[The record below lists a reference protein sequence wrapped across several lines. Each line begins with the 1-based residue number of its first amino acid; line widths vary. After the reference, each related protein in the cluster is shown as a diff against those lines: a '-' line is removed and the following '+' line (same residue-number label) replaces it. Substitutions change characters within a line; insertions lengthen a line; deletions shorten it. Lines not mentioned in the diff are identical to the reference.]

1 MMNSTNP
8 ADFEA
13 YLWQFPTGVFRAL
26 AQNRLT
32 ALRSPG
38 GAAPGV
44 GTGVGGPGSPA
55 PGRPAVG
62 ASAPVSGLASA
73 GDSPRRPGDVF
84 RDCAECPELV
94 VMADGPVMMSRRRG

>member
-44 GTGVGGPGSPA
+44 GTGCWRPRVAGAWSPVGRGF
-55 PGRPAVG
+55 RPLRA
-62 ASAPVSGLASA
+62 AAPVDGFGSFAFSNHPIIPFMGPSHRTAPDRSGS
-73 GDSPRRPGDVF
+73 
-84 RDCAECPELV
+84 
-94 VMADGPVMMSRRRG
+94 